1 MALDDAAKYDEA
13 SGSIVTGLLASN
25 ARLEDG
31 IFIPCD
37 NCSPLPLV
45 WLRPIQRTDA
55 MKPIGFFHRG
65 WKVYEFYV
73 SVSGDPSNI
82 DVITL
87 PHTK

>member
-1 MALDDAAKYDEA
+1 MLRNLQDSQTPQTNEDAVTSMMVLSMSSLVMSLKNLRTLDDAAKYDES

-45 WLRPIQRTDA
+45 WLRPI
-55 MKPIGFFHRG
+55 
-65 WKVYEFYV
+65 
-73 SVSGDPSNI
+73 
-82 DVITL
+82 
-87 PHTK
+87 